1 MIILGITGSIG
12 MGKTT
17 IASMLKVL
25 SIPIHDAD
33 LEVKLLLETNVL
45 VKDKIKKEW
54 PNVIVVKNNRE
65 YIDKS
70 KLSDV
75 IFNNIKYKKK
85 LESIIHPIISE
96 NRDKFLKK
104 YSNKNIIVALDI
116 PLLYETKLNEIC
128 NYIFLAYTSE
138 KIQKERVL
146 LRPYMTEDKFNL
158 IKKSQWSDF
167 KKIKKN
173 PYLIMTSF
181 GRSITFIIIIFYLTI
196 IIIKEKVFKK

>member
-70 KLSDV
+70 KLSDE

-138 KIQKERVL
+138 KIQKDRVL

>member
-54 PNVIVVKNNRE
+54 PNVIVVKNNKE

>member
-70 KLSDV
+70 KLSDE

-85 LESIIHPIISE
+85 LESIIHHIISE

-138 KIQKERVL
+138 KIQKDRVL